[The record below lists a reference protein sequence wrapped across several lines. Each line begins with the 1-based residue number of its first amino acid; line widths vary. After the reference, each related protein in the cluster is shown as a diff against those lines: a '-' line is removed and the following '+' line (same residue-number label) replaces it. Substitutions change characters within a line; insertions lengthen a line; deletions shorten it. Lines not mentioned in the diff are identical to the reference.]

1 MCHMPLGVPAGDM
14 SLAHP
19 RGSRRAAFQGGRAS
33 EWASRETRRL
43 PSRLGAGKPGSL
55 RALGRRTGGP
65 QGGGHPPTPPAP
77 PRWESGGG
85 AAGWG
90 VGSRGPRLW
99 AAPQQGEAR
108 NFCHF
113 LSCCPRSLY
122 GDQPCITFRSNPARG
137 LAPFLLP
144 AVLRGGCRS
153 VNFTDREITRDSK
166 MCDA

>member
-65 QGGGHPPTPPAP
+65 QGGGHPPTPPSP
-77 PRWESGGG
+77 PPGGSQ
-85 AAGWG
+85 G
-90 VGSRGPRLW
+90 VGLRDGELGARVLGCGQPPSRGKPGTSVTSSAVVPVLCT
-99 AAPQQGEAR
+99 G
-108 NFCHF
+108 
-113 LSCCPRSLY
+113 
-122 GDQPCITFRSNPARG
+122 TNP
-137 LAPFLLP
+137 
-144 AVLRGGCRS
+144 VLRS
-153 VNFTDREITRDSK
+153 VLTLH
-166 MCDA
+166 AG